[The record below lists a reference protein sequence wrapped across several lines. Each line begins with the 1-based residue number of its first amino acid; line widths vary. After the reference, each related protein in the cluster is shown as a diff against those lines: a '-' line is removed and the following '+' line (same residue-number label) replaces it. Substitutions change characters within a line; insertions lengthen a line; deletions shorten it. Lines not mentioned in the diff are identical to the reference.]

1 MGFFC
6 TKRRDFDFPLEI
18 RFSPWYNKDMSN
30 ALEFIAA
37 YNAIDARMRALYK
50 GKGTLGFSDLVRRLA
65 PMQSVLGKYED
76 ELVAFARLRNAI
88 VHNTTTDRVIA
99 EPTDEATALIC
110 RIANLITAP
119 PKLKELK
126 KKAPVVGIE
135 SHESIA
141 KAAKLIAK
149 TGYSNLPVYQN
160 GRFIGIVNNR
170 SIVRALGEA
179 LARGESADAFLKQ
192 NTKSLLSEKDSLY
205 YKVLRSEDTVED
217 AIDAFTDNRRL
228 LAVIV
233 KDGKGEIQKILTPID
248 IPKLISLMDGEV

>member
-1 MGFFC
+1 
-6 TKRRDFDFPLEI
+6 
-18 RFSPWYNKDMSN
+18 MSN

-37 YNAIDARMRALYK
+37 YNEIDAYLRAHYK
-50 GKGTLGFSDLVRRLA
+50 GKGMPGFADLVRRLA
-65 PMQSVLGKYED
+65 PTQSTLNKYED

-99 EPTDEATALIC
+99 EPTDEATALISK
-110 RIANLITAP
+110 IASLLTAP

-135 SHESIA
+135 STDSVGHA
-141 KAAKLIAK
+141 TKLIAK
-149 TGYSNLPVYQN
+149 TGYSNLPVYKD

-179 LARGESADAFLKQ
+179 LMKGESADGFLK
-192 NTKSLLSEKDSLY
+192 KKAESLLSESDWLY
-205 YKVLRSEDTVED
+205 YKVLRTDDTVEE
-217 AIDAFTDNRRL
+217 AVSAFSNNRRL

-233 KDGKGEIQKILTPID
+233 TDGKGELQKILTAMD
-248 IPKLISLMDGEV
+248 IPRLIAMLDGEV